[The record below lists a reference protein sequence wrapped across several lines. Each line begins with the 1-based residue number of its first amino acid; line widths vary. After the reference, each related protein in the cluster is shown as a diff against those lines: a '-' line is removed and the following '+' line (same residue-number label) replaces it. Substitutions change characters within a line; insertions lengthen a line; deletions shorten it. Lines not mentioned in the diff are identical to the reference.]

1 MYNDRDRM
9 EAPADLGPEDLWGVI
24 LRGYVCQY
32 LEEAGLFLGLARGG
46 GGSRGDGLGG
56 YDSRS
61 DIFGREHP
69 VSPGKTQTDKGEG
82 VGQR

>member
-1 MYNDRDRM
+1 MGYDTKGIRV
-9 EAPADLGPEDLWGVI
+9 PDLIEVGICLDI
-24 LRGYVCQY
+24 
-32 LEEAGLFLGLARGG
+32 ARGG
-46 GGSRGDGLGG
+46 DGSRGDGLGG